1 MECAPWLAHQF
12 AGCLGGHVQIID
24 EKYRLFGVINL
35 IDLAVVL
42 AVLAGG
48 FAVYKVLTPSAV
60 PTANARNTKTIEY
73 VFLCPNVREY
83 SPSQVRLGDPIYKTS
98 GKLIGKITAIRATPT
113 PGDAWD
119 VTGRK
124 IAHFSSTIA
133 TDVYITV
140 VGEGQPTTT
149 GVAAADVLM
158 HANQLMPIMTSTF
171 QSELATI
178 VSMKIAGE

>member
-1 MECAPWLAHQF
+1 
-12 AGCLGGHVQIID
+12 VQIID

-42 AVLAGG
+42 AVLVGG
-48 FAVYKVLTPSAV
+48 FAVYRVLAPSAV
-60 PTANARNTKTIEY
+60 PIDGSSKTKTIEY
-73 VFLCPNVREY
+73 VFLCPNVREW
-83 SPSQVRLGDPIYKTS
+83 SPSQVIVGDPLYKTS
-98 GKLIGKITAIRATPT
+98 GKLIGKVTAVRATPT

-124 IAHFSSTIA
+124 ITRFTSSIG

-140 VGEGQPTTT
+140 VGQGQPTST
-149 GVAAADVLM
+149 GVAAADALL
-158 HANQLMPIMTSTF
+158 HSNQLMPIMTSTF